1 MFRGGFPPTDLPTNY
16 SLTVK
21 RNNQLKFQLDQ
32 PKNHQTR
39 KDLAK
44 LCLKERELC
53 FIEPV
58 PKDQLDVT
66 VGHFIPAVLV
76 QKQSET
82 TPLRRCFDCSAKMK
96 NKNSLNDLLFAG
108 PNFVPKMFDII
119 ICSRFTSYF
128 LLCDISKAF
137 LRLQLIEKYRD
148 YVKII
153 LREDWTDPKS
163 KDILYR
169 FKTVLFGST
178 YSPFLLQATI
188 SHHLKKIGMK
198 FLLDNLFVDDISFFS
213 NSIEEILT
221 L

>member
-1 MFRGGFPPTDLPTNY
+1 MPTKIGRFACGPYKAIENQKQIDKFNSNLLYTNIDIACEVYTKSQLNIKSIDEINKNLVLSRIFPIENLAANTEMQSIDEKLAYDTFEKEIYFDNDTQQYCVPLLFRGGFPPTNLPTNY

-76 QKQSET
+76 KKQSET
-82 TPLRRCFDCSAKMK
+82 TPVTLYGR
-96 NKNSLNDLLFAG
+96 
-108 PNFVPKMFDII
+108 P
-119 ICSRFTSYF
+119 
-128 LLCDISKAF
+128 
-137 LRLQLIEKYRD
+137 LRLRNTNK
-148 YVKII
+148 VI
-153 LREDWTDPKS
+153 LSGPHKGLTCIS
-163 KDILYR
+163 VR
-169 FKTVLFGST
+169 F
-178 YSPFLLQATI
+178 
-188 SHHLKKIGMK
+188 M
-198 FLLDNLFVDDISFFS
+198 
-213 NSIEEILT
+213 
-221 L
+221 